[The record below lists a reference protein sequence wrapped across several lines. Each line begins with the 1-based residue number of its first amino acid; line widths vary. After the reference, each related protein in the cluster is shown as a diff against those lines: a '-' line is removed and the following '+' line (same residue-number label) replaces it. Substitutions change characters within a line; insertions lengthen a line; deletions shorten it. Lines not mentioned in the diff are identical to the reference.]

1 MDFAHFAEYL
11 FYGLMSSVSLYIAS
25 TMRDMKASIESLNI
39 TLATES
45 QKLNNFK
52 ETCDRHESTLE
63 RHSERIMDLE
73 RKTFNC
79 VGSKNTR
86 D

>member
-1 MDFAHFAEYL
+1 MDLNKFAEYL

-52 ETCDRHESTLE
+52 ETVDRHEATLE
-63 RHSERIMDLE
+63 RHSDRIMNIE
-73 RKTFNC
+73 HKTFHC
-79 VGSKNTR
+79 KVGEK
-86 D
+86 

>member
-52 ETCDRHESTLE
+52 ETVDRHEATLE
-63 RHSERIMDLE
+63 RHSDRIMLVE
-73 RKTFNC
+73 QKTFSC
-79 VGSKNTR
+79 RHSEK
-86 D
+86 